1 MNVSPRTTDRVE
13 GGALGQPQP
22 CKREKQE
29 QEDPGSR
36 PWVAHVTEQAVAA
49 LWGHGDHQ
57 AKSCRGDR
65 VITLVLSWQ
74 VDPDDVLTKEEQIY
88 LLVEAKEK
96 CQRDIK
102 AQLEKIK
109 GSVPPLHM
117 GQPAPVEL
125 ATLWKML
132 SPPMGAGWGQG
143 HMAPKGLWSCRHS
156 GCSGRDVSPSLA
168 LPAAP
173 PALQARADC
182 VAAHFPRSGPA
193 HAWGSW
199 RYAVALFGDVRCV
212 FALWPDTSCLPEW
225 DGIICWPKGS
235 PSQEVSV
242 PCPDYIYDFN
252 HKGKRFH
259 LGREQPHLG
268 DNPPWSRDVSGLPV
282 GPSTVTAPVAVPRS
296 CLQVLQ
302 CLWDLGHG
310 SQHQQDLG
318 QLHRMCSALLLRQPE
333 PREGDLACQRCWEKG
348 LGWGQ
353 GIVQQRPGELLGA
366 GGSSPLTPQTSP
378 APPVLSAQRPGRWAW
393 AAEGLWSSAL
403 LFQEVFDR
411 LHLMYTVGYSISL
424 ACLIVA
430 VCILSYFKR
439 LHCTRNYIH
448 VHLFTSFICRAVSI
462 FVKDMVLYS
471 GTLASETEKMREDD
485 FKAEMGPSPGQR
497 SHLVGCKVVVT
508 LFLYFLATNHYWILV
523 EGLYLHSLIFMAFL
537 SNKNYLWVLIII
549 GWGLPAVFVSVW
561 ASVRASLADTQC
573 WDLSAGNMKWIY
585 QVPILAAI
593 VVNFFLFLNIVRV
606 LASKLWETNTGKL
619 DPRQQYRQL
628 LKSTLVLMPLF
639 GVHYVV
645 FMAMPY
651 TEVSGVLWQIQMHYE
666 MLFNSSQGFF
676 VAFIYCFCNG
686 EVQAEIKKAHFRRSL
701 ALDFKQKARATS
713 VAGSCC
719 YGGLASHATTSFSMS
734 LAGRGAGSTQQ
745 RGLLLPVRGS
755 LPGYIPSSFASDNF
769 LPCPTQEMSQKA
781 CGENIVDLAD
791 LSQHHPNINKEL
803 ETML

>member
-1 MNVSPRTTDRVE
+1 MEASVPV
-13 GGALGQPQP
+13 GGVTVALL
-22 CKREKQE
+22 CCCLL
-29 QEDPGSR
+29 SSA
-36 PWVAHVTEQAVAA
+36 WA
-49 LWGHGDHQ
+49 L
-57 AKSCRGDR
+57 
-65 VITLVLSWQ
+65 

-102 AQLEKIK
+102 AQLEKI
-109 GSVPPLHM
+109 
-117 GQPAPVEL
+117 
-125 ATLWKML
+125 
-132 SPPMGAGWGQG
+132 
-143 HMAPKGLWSCRHS
+143 R
-156 GCSGRDVSPSLA
+156 
-168 LPAAP
+168 
-173 PALQARADC
+173 
-182 VAAHFPRSGPA
+182 
-193 HAWGSW
+193 
-199 RYAVALFGDVRCV
+199 
-212 FALWPDTSCLPEW
+212 DTSCPPEW
-225 DGIICWPKGS
+225 DGIICWPRGS

-252 HKGKRFH
+252 HKGHAYRY
-259 LGREQPHLG
+259 
-268 DNPPWSRDVSGLPV
+268 
-282 GPSTVTAPVAVPRS
+282 
-296 CLQVLQ
+296 
-302 CLWDLGHG
+302 
-310 SQHQQDLG
+310 
-318 QLHRMCSALLLRQPE
+318 CSAY
-333 PREGDLACQRCWEKG
+333 GTWAM
-348 LGWGQ
+348 
-353 GIVQQRPGELLGA
+353 A
-366 GGSSPLTPQTSP
+366 
-378 APPVLSAQRPGRWAW
+378 LSINKTWANYT
-393 AAEGLWSSAL
+393 ECAL
-403 LFQEVFDR
+403 LFSSEGRSREKEVFDR

-424 ACLIVA
+424 ASLIVA

-462 FVKDMVLYS
+462 FVKDVVLYS
-471 GTLASETEKMREDD
+471 GPLASETDRVREDD
-485 FKAEMGPSPGQR
+485 FKAGMGPSQGQR

-537 SNKNYLWVLIII
+537 SNKSYLWVLIII

-606 LASKLWETNTGKL
+606 LASKLWETTTGKL
-619 DPRQQYRQL
+619 DPRQQYRKL

-686 EVQAEIKKAHFRRSL
+686 EVQAEIKKAHLRRLL
-701 ALDFKQKARATS
+701 ALDLGQKGR
-713 VAGSCC
+713 AGSCC
-719 YGGLASHATTSFSMS
+719 CAGPAPHGPRGCGTGPAGPGGN
-734 LAGRGAGSTQQ
+734 R
-745 RGLLLPVRGS
+745 RGLLLPAPPS
-755 LPGYIPSSFASDNF
+755 LPGYIPSSCASHH
-769 LPCPTQEMSQKA
+769 LPHCPAQEMSQKTR
-781 CGENIVDLAD
+781 GENTVDLTD
-791 LSQHHPNINKEL
+791 LTQCHPNLTKEL